1 MRTSRTNKPQEIPE
15 EKMSNELRTA
25 DGRQLTQHW
34 LTAVAIAWT
43 GFALTSFA
51 GMAASYASVWYVT
64 EATESPLMLAFVYVC
79 AFLPIGLLSP
89 LAGIVADRFNRK
101 HIVMACDAFL
111 AVSAALMGGL
121 VALGVLSLPL
131 IFAMVTLFG
140 IEQAFRQPAFNA
152 AMPLIVP
159 EKHLMRIN
167 MLDTLLSSISMIC
180 APALGIALYTTF
192 GLQAVM
198 FFNAGGAALAAIA
211 MAFATVPTI
220 LARRT
225 GEQSTFANLKEGWD
239 TLSSNKGVLI
249 LCGGV
254 VVGMMAYGPL
264 DSLIPLM
271 VEQVFGG
278 NGYLASLITAVFG
291 IGMLAGSAILMVR
304 GGTTSLPRIIIGAA
318 LVVGTATVVAGL
330 LPSNGFVGFAV
341 AVGFMAIACAGFNGP
356 LMTIIQTHVAPDKLG
371 RVMGLFS
378 AAIGLAIP
386 IGTALGGAVAE
397 GIGVS
402 SFFVVDGII
411 VLIIAA
417 ALGSFRSVRALND
430 EVGDRGKAAEQEAC
444 LNRTVAQSSK
454 AH

>member
-1 MRTSRTNKPQEIPE
+1 MRTSCTTNPQETTE
-15 EKMSNELRTA
+15 EKAIGELRTA
-25 DGRQLTQHW
+25 DGRQLPQHW
-34 LTAVAIAWT
+34 LAAVAIVWT

-64 EATESPLMLAFVYVC
+64 ETTESPLMLAFVYVC

-121 VALGVLSLPL
+121 VAFGALSLPL
-131 IFAMVTLFG
+131 IFVMVTLFG
-140 IEQAFRQPAFNA
+140 VEQAFRQPAFNA

-167 MLDTLLSSISMIC
+167 MLDNLLSSVSMVC
-180 APALGIALYTTF
+180 APALGILLYTTF

-198 FFNAGGAALAAIA
+198 FFNAGGAALAAA
-211 MAFATVPTI
+211 TMAFATVPTI
-220 LARRT
+220 LAKHAS
-225 GEQSTFANLKEGWD
+225 EQGTFANLKEGWNA
-239 TLSSNKGVLI
+239 LSSNKGVLI

-291 IGMLAGSAILMVR
+291 IGMLTGSIILMVR

-318 LVVGTATVVAGL
+318 LVVGTATVIAGL

-356 LMTIIQTHVAPDKLG
+356 LMTIIQTHVASDKLG

-378 AAIGLAIP
+378 AAMGLAVP
-386 IGTALGGAVAE
+386 AGTALGGAVAQT
-397 GIGVS
+397 IGVS
-402 SFFVVDGII
+402 SFFVVDGIV

-417 ALGSFRSVRALND
+417 ALGSFKSVRALN
-430 EVGDRGKAAEQEAC
+430 GGPGIKTAATNSNPRSAQEPGT
-444 LNRTVAQSSK
+444 N
-454 AH
+454 